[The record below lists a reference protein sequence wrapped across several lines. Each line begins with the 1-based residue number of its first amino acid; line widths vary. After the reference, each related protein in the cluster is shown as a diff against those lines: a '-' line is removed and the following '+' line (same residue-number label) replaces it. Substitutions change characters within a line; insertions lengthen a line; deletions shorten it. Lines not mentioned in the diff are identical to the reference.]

1 MARAKWTG
9 TVRLDRQAL
18 AIPTHWR
25 KQKMIFVNSMSDL
38 LLDAAPAAFIRQVWE
53 VMATFLD

>member
-1 MARAKWTG
+1 MTRAKWTG

-38 LLDAAPAAFIRQVWE
+38 LLDAAPEAIIREVWE